1 MKDISLHSN
10 GYDEKCNSRMKSR
23 GSSWL

>member
-10 GYDEKCNSRMKSR
+10 GYDEKCNSRIKSR